1 MKTQTEQF
9 LRKRKFMLVMPLL
22 VIPFITLGF
31 WALGG
36 GSGKQVSGLQPD
48 SSGFNA
54 VLPEAQFKEEKS
66 RDKLSYYEQA
76 GRDSQ
81 QINEIAPQQPLP
93 DTTVT
98 ATGNTGFVT
107 FSDPNEEKINR
118 KLAQINQEINREP
131 EPVDTPANYQNT
143 LTDPSA
149 ANDITRL
156 ESLMNSMS
164 QGNAEDPEMQQLNA
178 MMEKILDIQHPE
190 RVRDKIREQS
200 LKNKAGAYPVHV
212 PAKEKVVELMQSA
225 SRDTTVRSFP
235 VLRTGQTGFLGLEN
249 ETESAFQTG
258 NTIQAIIRETQT
270 LVSGAVVKMTL
281 LNDMYVG
288 GILIP
293 KGQQVNGVCTL
304 NNERLIIDIETVRYR
319 NNILPV
325 ALTAYDMDGL
335 EGLYIP
341 GAITRD
347 AAKQGAD
354 DAIQSIR
361 MMNVDPSITAQAA
374 SAGIEA
380 AKGLFSRKAKLI
392 KVTIKSG
399 YQILLR
405 DNHTN
410 N

>member
-9 LRKRKFMLVMPLL
+9 LRKRKFLLVMPVL

-81 QINEIAPQQPLP
+81 QINEIAPQQHLP
-93 DTTVT
+93 DKTGTT
-98 ATGNTGFVT
+98 TGNTGLAT
-107 FSDPNEEKINR
+107 FSDPNEERINR

-131 EPVDTPANYQNT
+131 EPVALPVQYNST
-143 LTDPSA
+143 LPEPSVT
-149 ANDITRL
+149 NELTRL

-200 LKNKAGAYPVHV
+200 LKNKAGAYPVHA
-212 PAKEKVVELMQSA
+212 PAKEKVVDLMQSA
-225 SRDTTVRSFP
+225 SRDTTAKPFP
-235 VLRTGQTGFLGLEN
+235 GLRTGQTGFWGLEN
-249 ETESAFQTG
+249 EMDPAFQTG
-258 NTIQAIIRETQT
+258 NAVQAIIREAQT

-281 LNDMYVG
+281 LNDIYVH

-304 NNERLIIDIETVRYR
+304 NDERLIIDIETIRYR

-380 AKGLFSRKAKLI
+380 AKGLFSRKVKLI

>member
-9 LRKRKFMLVMPLL
+9 LRKRKFLLVMPLL

-48 SSGFNA
+48 SSGFNP

-93 DTTVT
+93 DTTGT
-98 ATGNTGFVT
+98 ATGNTGLAT

-131 EPVDTPANYQNT
+131 EPVDAPANYQNT
-143 LTDPSA
+143 LTDPS

-200 LKNKAGAYPVHV
+200 LKNKAGAYPVHA
-212 PAKEKVVELMQSA
+212 PAKEKLVDLMQSA
-225 SRDTTVRSFP
+225 SRDTTARSFP
-235 VLRTGQTGFLGLEN
+235 VLRTGQTGFLGLGN
-249 ETESAFQTG
+249 EMDSAFQNG
-258 NTIQAIIRETQT
+258 NAIQAVIRETQT

-281 LNDMYVG
+281 LNDIYVN

-304 NNERLIIDIETVRYR
+304 NDERLIIDIETVRYR

-325 ALTAYDMDGL
+325 ALAAYDMDGL

>member
-9 LRKRKFMLVMPLL
+9 LRKRKFLLVMPLL

-81 QINEIAPQQPLP
+81 QINEIAPQQPLS

-131 EPVDTPANYQNT
+131 ESVDAPTNYQNT

-164 QGNAEDPEMQQLNA
+164 QGM
-178 MMEKILDIQHPE
+178 
-190 RVRDKIREQS
+190 
-200 LKNKAGAYPVHV
+200 LKTPRC
-212 PAKEKVVELMQSA
+212 S
-225 SRDTTVRSFP
+225 S
-235 VLRTGQTGFLGLEN
+235 
-249 ETESAFQTG
+249 
-258 NTIQAIIRETQT
+258 
-270 LVSGAVVKMTL
+270 
-281 LNDMYVG
+281 
-288 GILIP
+288 
-293 KGQQVNGVCTL
+293 
-304 NNERLIIDIETVRYR
+304 
-319 NNILPV
+319 
-325 ALTAYDMDGL
+325 
-335 EGLYIP
+335 
-341 GAITRD
+341 
-347 AAKQGAD
+347 
-354 DAIQSIR
+354 
-361 MMNVDPSITAQAA
+361 
-374 SAGIEA
+374 
-380 AKGLFSRKAKLI
+380 
-392 KVTIKSG
+392 
-399 YQILLR
+399 
-405 DNHTN
+405 
-410 N
+410 